1 MATKKKTAVRRV
13 PRSTTPRTF
22 GDGQPAV
29 PVAEGDSGGAAPVV
43 AQPTMAPARGSA
55 LDARRR
61 GAARSEARPQLPLSE
76 EYAYVPGDLKRLGIL
91 ALSMIGV
98 MVVLG
103 LIIH

>member
-29 PVAEGDSGGAAPVV
+29 PAAEADSTVAAPL
-43 AQPTMAPARGSA
+43 APQASPAPARGTSF
-55 LDARRR
+55 DARRR
-61 GAARSEARPQLPLSE
+61 TAARSETRPQLPLSE

-91 ALSMIGV
+91 ALSMIAV

-103 LIIH
+103 LIVH